1 MFYPEVLDDVGP
13 IALVRL
19 NRVNIMEIFFEE
31 KKGGGENSLRWR
43 LTCAETE
50 LKRWIKINLPT
61 LLLVGPS
68 CSKTKQCN
76 LPDKFLS
83 SICSWFPLYC
93 IYLNKRP
100 TSS

>member
-68 CSKTKQCN
+68 C
-76 LPDKFLS
+76 
-83 SICSWFPLYC
+83 
-93 IYLNKRP
+93 
-100 TSS
+100 